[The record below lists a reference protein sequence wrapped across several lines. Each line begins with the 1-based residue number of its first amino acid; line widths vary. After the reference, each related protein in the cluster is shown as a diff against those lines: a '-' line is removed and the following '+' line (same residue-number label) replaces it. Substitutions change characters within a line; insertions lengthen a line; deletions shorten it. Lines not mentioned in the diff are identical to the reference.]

1 MQGDCHFDYDA
12 YGNLIRERR
21 GAGQRLVRHY
31 RYDSQHRLIG
41 ITLPDGS
48 DVAYR
53 YNAFGRRIAKD
64 MDVKITQ
71 FLWER
76 DGLTPK
82 KSTKNVSKSGLFKA
96 AMCTNPAP
104 SNPWP
109 CSKVMAL

>member
-1 MQGDCHFDYDA
+1 MRQQGAVLSEYHYD
-12 YGNLIRERR
+12 E
-21 GAGQRLVRHY
+21 
-31 RYDSQHRLIG
+31 QHRLIG

-53 YNAFGRRIAKD
+53 YDTFGRRIAKD

-82 KSTKNVSKSGLFKA
+82 KSTKKVSKSGLFKA